1 MKEMEMRKFGW
12 IVLAAF
18 LGAAGLG
25 GIASAGQS
33 DDGSLAGLFDDWAA
47 EVSRLREER
56 LKQEKKIFSGF
67 TSPLE
72 APAPPEDSVHFA
84 AKIEKDPV
92 VMAEKAREDAGMLN
106 APVRFPDIEPLQ
118 EATPLHIAAA
128 FNPNPDIL
136 SVLIDAGAD
145 VNATEND
152 NGATA
157 LHAALYHNR
166 PVEIV
171 AELLDLGADINAK
184 LTAGKY
190 EGMTPLHVAAG
201 KSDKPEVIMLL
212 VQKGANISASF
223 SYGFWDVTPAIVLG
237 KTGDKT
243 LQNNPDIVALLSE

>member
-56 LKQEKKIFSGF
+56 LGQYHGF
-67 TSPLE
+67 APP
-72 APAPPEDSVHFA
+72 PAPPEDSVYYA
-84 AKIEKDPV
+84 AKREKDPAV
-92 VMAEKAREDAGMLN
+92 VANKAREEEVFLN
-106 APVRFPDIEPLQ
+106 EPARFPDIAPLQ
-118 EATPLHIAAA
+118 EATPMHIAAA
-128 FNPNPDIL
+128 FNDNPK
-136 SVLIDAGAD
+136 VLAALAEAGAD

-166 PVEIV
+166 PVKIV

-201 KSDKPEVIMLL
+201 KSDKPEVLILL
-212 VQKGANISASF
+212 VQKGADTAATF
-223 SYGFWDVTPAIVLG
+223 SYGLWDITPAMVLD
-237 KTGDKT
+237 KKGDEELRK
-243 LQNNPDIVALLSE
+243 NSEVVALVEG